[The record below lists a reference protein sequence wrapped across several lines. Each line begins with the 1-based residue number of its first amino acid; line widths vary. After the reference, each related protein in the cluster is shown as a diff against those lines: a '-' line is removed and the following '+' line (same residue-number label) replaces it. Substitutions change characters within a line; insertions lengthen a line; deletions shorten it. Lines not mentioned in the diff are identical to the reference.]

1 MYRPYIDANNR
12 VDTCKLLKFQKLGKK
27 VRKTSKNFGHLF
39 QSDCGAMNIKLFFF
53 FSKIYPVY
61 TRQYSFILSN
71 IQADLINLNLSI
83 YR

>member
-1 MYRPYIDANNR
+1 MQIVEVSKIR
-12 VDTCKLLKFQKLGKK
+12 KK
-27 VRKTSKNFGHLF
+27 SKKNFEKFWSSMF

-71 IQADLINLNLSI
+71 IQADLIKLNLSI